1 VAKKILIIED
11 NENNLKLFSTIL
23 KVNGYE
29 TIEAKNGSDGIRL
42 AKSEKPHLILT
53 DIQMPYMNGFEVF
66 KILKSDPSTKDI
78 PSIALTA
85 MKEKREKFINIG
97 FVDHIAKPIRL
108 NDFLKTIEK
117 HLNRGLEHKE

>member
-1 VAKKILIIED
+1 MAKKILIIED

-23 KVNGYE
+23 NINGYE
-29 TIEAKNGSDGIRL
+29 TIEAKNGSDGIKL
-42 AKSEKPHLILT
+42 AKTEKPHLILT

-66 KILKSDPSTKDI
+66 KVLKSDPLTKDI
-78 PSIALTA
+78 PFIALTA
-85 MKEKREKFINIG
+85 MKEKKEKFINFG

-117 HLNRGLEHKE
+117 HLNQGLRHKE

>member
-23 KVNGYE
+23 NINGYE

-42 AKSEKPHLILT
+42 AKTEKPHLILT

-85 MKEKREKFINIG
+85 LREKREKFINFG

-108 NDFLKTIEK
+108 NDFLNTIKK
-117 HLNRGLEHKE
+117 HLNRGSKDRG